1 MMNWALVSAALMVVM
16 AVALGGTLLSAL
28 LHLVNAR
35 RNTWRLEVV
44 PYAHQVVRLYPLAFA
59 LLAVMLAL
67 PHATFPWY
75 GQSDRQINVW
85 HDYTFLVTRELLMF
99 ALVVALNLGFVGASD
114 AHARDGTEAT
124 RKRLTCFAAAV
135 VTLFVLYTT
144 LLAWDFEMTLVPGWR
159 SSMYAP
165 YFFISSFQA
174 FLAIFVLSM
183 FVLRVTSGGE
193 RGISSA
199 SFNGLAQM
207 MLGFTLLWIYTFFG
221 QFLTIWYAALPD
233 ETHRLYLMMF
243 ENGDIRRDPSEISIL
258 FWWFL
263 VLKSFVPFLMLI
275 FYSVRHIPALTVLPA
290 LAILIGT
297 CLERFTWVATVHQSW
312 NLPLTTL
319 FDVAVAAIVG
329 GSFFILLRAGFRRVP
344 ARLP

>member
-1 MMNWALVSAALMVVM
+1 MNWAMVSAAFMVVM
-16 AVALGGTLLSAL
+16 AMALGGTLLSAL
-28 LHLVNAR
+28 LHLANAR
-35 RNTWRLEVV
+35 RNTWRLDIV
-44 PYAHQVVRLYPLAFA
+44 PYAHRVVYLYPLGFV
-59 LLAVMLAL
+59 LLSLMLAL
-67 PHATFPWY
+67 PQATFPWY
-75 GQSDRQINVW
+75 GQSDHHINVW
-85 HDYTFLVTRELLMF
+85 HNYAFLVTRELLMF
-99 ALVVALNLGFVGASD
+99 ALVAALNLGFVWVSD
-114 AHARDGTEAT
+114 SHAREGTEAT
-124 RKRLTCFAAAV
+124 RKLLTYFAAAV

-183 FVLRVTSGGE
+183 FVLRVASGGE
-193 RGISSA
+193 RGISEA

-221 QFLTIWYAALPD
+221 QFLTIWYTALPD
-233 ETHRLYLMMF
+233 QTHRLYLMLF
-243 ENGDIRRDPSEISIL
+243 EKGDIRREPSEISVL
-258 FWWFL
+258 FWSFL
-263 VLKSFVPFLMLI
+263 FLKSFVPFLMLI
-275 FYSVRHIPALTVLPA
+275 FYAARHVPVLTVLPA

-297 CLERFTWVATVHQSW
+297 FLERFTWVASTHRSW

-319 FDVAVAAIVG
+319 FDVTVAAIVG
-329 GSFFILLRAGFRRVP
+329 GLFIVSLRAGFRRVP